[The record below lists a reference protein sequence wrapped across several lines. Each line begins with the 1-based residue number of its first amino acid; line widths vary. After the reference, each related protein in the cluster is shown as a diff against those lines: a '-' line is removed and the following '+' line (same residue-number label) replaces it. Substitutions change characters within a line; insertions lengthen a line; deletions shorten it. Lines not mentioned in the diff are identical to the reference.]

1 MEIKHFFIFHVCIEH
16 VKAINNTKSY
26 IYIVFTAKTELT
38 KYSFT
43 QKWFCSQNKSECIHS
58 FEGRY
63 IIWLADQKTKTSN
76 EVIIQDSPYKHI
88 KETQFCQV
96 LESLGNIRI
105 SCCKFF
111 FEGEISKENFPNT
124 SKFFIKYQIISN
136 SFLSPLM
143 FSVWISLTC
152 SNKQHDT
159 LSGSW
164 QKKTLSG
171 LLFSKV
177 PLLNEFYLHRLLFG
191 LDFSNSSEKYSRP

>member
-1 MEIKHFFIFHVCIEH
+1 MIGWPE
-16 VKAINNTKSY
+16 N
-26 IYIVFTAKTELT
+26 
-38 KYSFT
+38 
-43 QKWFCSQNKSECIHS
+43 
-58 FEGRY
+58 
-63 IIWLADQKTKTSN
+63 
-76 EVIIQDSPYKHI
+76 KHI
-88 KETQFCQV
+88 KEPQFCKV

-159 LSGSW
+159 FSGSW
-164 QKKTLSG
+164 QKKNLCLVCSSQKFHCSTNFTSIDYCLG
-171 LLFSKV
+171 WIFLIAQRYIVNPNPSKLTTV
-177 PLLNEFYLHRLLFG
+177 EQTSLA
-191 LDFSNSSEKYSRP
+191 